1 MRLLSTPLPKI
12 RLGTDGPLVGIQ
24 GLGCMGMSEFYGAT
38 DLAQARATLDQA
50 LDLGVTLFDT
60 ADMYGLGA
68 NESFLSDF
76 VRGNR
81 SQVVI
86 ATKFGY
92 TRTPA
97 DPDDWSLSNHPAYIR
112 RAVEQS
118 LARLNIDVIDV
129 YYMHRRTPDVPLEE
143 SVGAMAD
150 LVAQGK
156 VRALGLCEVSADE
169 LRRAHAIHP
178 IAALQSEWS
187 LFSRTIEQQVVPAA
201 SSLGITVV
209 PFAPLGRGLLTGK
222 GFSATLTANDSRRS
236 FPRFHRQNQEAN
248 AQLVA
253 TLDALALRKG
263 ISSAQLGLA
272 WLYARARQL
281 DVALVPIPGTRR
293 PARLSENVGAA
304 SVSLTDDELAA
315 IAPLAEAVKGAAV

>member
-1 MRLLSTPLPKI
+1 VRLLSTPLPKI

-222 GFSATLTANDSRRS
+222 GFSATLGANDSRRS
-236 FPRFHRQNQEAN
+236 FPRFQRQNQEAN

>member
-1 MRLLSTPLPKI
+1 
-12 RLGTDGPLVGIQ
+12 
-24 GLGCMGMSEFYGAT
+24 MGMSEFYGAT

-236 FPRFHRQNQEAN
+236 FPRFQRQNQEAN

>member
-1 MRLLSTPLPKI
+1 
-12 RLGTDGPLVGIQ
+12 
-24 GLGCMGMSEFYGAT
+24 MGMSEFYGAT

>member
-1 MRLLSTPLPKI
+1 VRLLSTPLPKI

-143 SVGAMAD
+143 SVGTMAD

-222 GFSATLTANDSRRS
+222 GFSATLGANDSRRS
-236 FPRFHRQNQEAN
+236 FPRFQRQNQEAN

>member
-1 MRLLSTPLPKI
+1 VRLLSTPLPKI

-236 FPRFHRQNQEAN
+236 FPRFQRQNQEAN
-248 AQLVA
+248 AQLVS

-281 DVALVPIPGTRR
+281 DVTLVPIPGTRR

>member
-12 RLGTDGPLVGIQ
+12 RLGADGPLVGIQ

-143 SVGAMAD
+143 SVGTMAD

-222 GFSATLTANDSRRS
+222 GFSATLGANDSRRS
-236 FPRFHRQNQEAN
+236 FPRFQRQNQEAN

>member
-1 MRLLSTPLPKI
+1 
-12 RLGTDGPLVGIQ
+12 
-24 GLGCMGMSEFYGAT
+24 MGMSEFYGAT

-60 ADMYGLGA
+60 ADMYGLGE

-222 GFSATLTANDSRRS
+222 GFSATLGANDSRRS
-236 FPRFHRQNQEAN
+236 FPRFQRQNQEAN

>member
-1 MRLLSTPLPKI
+1 VRLLSTPLPKI
-12 RLGTDGPLVGIQ
+12 RLGADGPLVGIQ

-222 GFSATLTANDSRRS
+222 GFSATLGANDSRRS
-236 FPRFHRQNQEAN
+236 FPRFQRQNQEAN

>member
-12 RLGTDGPLVGIQ
+12 RLGADGPLVGIQ

-222 GFSATLTANDSRRS
+222 GFSATLGANDSRRS
-236 FPRFHRQNQEAN
+236 FPRFQRQNQEAN

>member
-1 MRLLSTPLPKI
+1 VRLLSTPLPKI
-12 RLGTDGPLVGIQ
+12 RLGADGPLVGIQ

-143 SVGAMAD
+143 SVGTMAD

-222 GFSATLTANDSRRS
+222 GFSATLGANDSRRS
-236 FPRFHRQNQEAN
+236 FPRFQRQNQEAN

>member
-1 MRLLSTPLPKI
+1 VRLLSTPLPKI

>member
-12 RLGTDGPLVGIQ
+12 RLGADGPLVGIQ

-68 NESFLSDF
+68 NESFLSGF

-118 LARLNIDVIDV
+118 LARLKIDVIDV

-169 LRRAHAIHP
+169 LRCAHAIHP

-236 FPRFHRQNQEAN
+236 FPRFQRQNQEAN

>member
-222 GFSATLTANDSRRS
+222 GFSATLGANDSRRS
-236 FPRFHRQNQEAN
+236 FPRFQRQNQEAN

>member
-236 FPRFHRQNQEAN
+236 FPRFQRQNQEAN

>member
-1 MRLLSTPLPKI
+1 
-12 RLGTDGPLVGIQ
+12 
-24 GLGCMGMSEFYGAT
+24 MGMSEFYGAT

-118 LARLNIDVIDV
+118 LARLKIDVIDV

-222 GFSATLTANDSRRS
+222 GFSATLGANDSRRS
-236 FPRFHRQNQEAN
+236 FPRFQRQNQEAN

>member
-1 MRLLSTPLPKI
+1 VRLLSTPLPKI
-12 RLGTDGPLVGIQ
+12 RLGADGPLVGIQ

>member
-1 MRLLSTPLPKI
+1 VRLLSTPLPKI
-12 RLGTDGPLVGIQ
+12 RLGADGPLVGIQ

-60 ADMYGLGA
+60 ADMYGLGE

-222 GFSATLTANDSRRS
+222 GFSATLGANDSRRS
-236 FPRFHRQNQEAN
+236 FPRFQRQNQEAN

>member
-12 RLGTDGPLVGIQ
+12 RLGADGPLVGIQ

-236 FPRFHRQNQEAN
+236 FPRFQRQNQEAN

>member
-222 GFSATLTANDSRRS
+222 GFSATLGANDSRRS
-236 FPRFHRQNQEAN
+236 FPRFQRQNQEAN
-248 AQLVA
+248 AQLVS

>member
-1 MRLLSTPLPKI
+1 VRLLSTPLPKI
-12 RLGTDGPLVGIQ
+12 RLGADGPLVGIQ

-68 NESFLSDF
+68 NESFISDF

-222 GFSATLTANDSRRS
+222 GFSATLGANDSRRS
-236 FPRFHRQNQEAN
+236 FPRFQRQNQEAN

>member
-1 MRLLSTPLPKI
+1 VRLLSTPLPKI

-222 GFSATLTANDSRRS
+222 GFSATLAANDSRRS
-236 FPRFHRQNQEAN
+236 FPRFQRQNQEAN
-248 AQLVA
+248 AQLVS

-281 DVALVPIPGTRR
+281 DVTLVPIPGTRR

>member
-1 MRLLSTPLPKI
+1 
-12 RLGTDGPLVGIQ
+12 
-24 GLGCMGMSEFYGAT
+24 MGMSEFYGAT

-143 SVGAMAD
+143 SVGTMAD

-222 GFSATLTANDSRRS
+222 GFSATLGANDSRRS
-236 FPRFHRQNQEAN
+236 FPRFQRQNQEAN

>member
-12 RLGTDGPLVGIQ
+12 RLGADGPLVGIQ

-60 ADMYGLGA
+60 ADMYGLGE

-222 GFSATLTANDSRRS
+222 GFSATLGANDSRRS
-236 FPRFHRQNQEAN
+236 FPRFQRQNQEAN

>member
-1 MRLLSTPLPKI
+1 
-12 RLGTDGPLVGIQ
+12 
-24 GLGCMGMSEFYGAT
+24 MGMSEFYGAT

-222 GFSATLTANDSRRS
+222 GFSATLGANDSRRS
-236 FPRFHRQNQEAN
+236 FPRFQRQNQEAN

-272 WLYARARQL
+272 WLYARAQQL

>member
-1 MRLLSTPLPKI
+1 VRLLSTPLPKI

-236 FPRFHRQNQEAN
+236 FPRFQRQNQEAN

-272 WLYARARQL
+272 WLYARAQQL

>member
-1 MRLLSTPLPKI
+1 
-12 RLGTDGPLVGIQ
+12 
-24 GLGCMGMSEFYGAT
+24 MGMSEFYGAT

-222 GFSATLTANDSRRS
+222 GFSATLGANDSRRS
-236 FPRFHRQNQEAN
+236 FPRFQRQNQEAN

>member
-1 MRLLSTPLPKI
+1 VRLLSTPLPKI

-236 FPRFHRQNQEAN
+236 FPRFQRQNQEAN